1 MKNGQIR
8 VTTNRT
14 DERTYIQTDRTI
26 EINRALVDPTTVL
39 RIRIF
44 NTTVGSIASSFKTI
58 TTTMADVQPQ
68 TQGLLSTSTS
78 TLETDVNNLLE
89 NIVNV
94 YKYVDPRLVAIKLDK
109 FVSGLPYSFS
119 NIQFCAS
126 RTPNYSTFYDF
137 QCFLKATTAAE
148 SSSSFETDKPDTVSF
163 SSSGNNQNDT
173 SQSVPRSKPPQFI
186 TGSDPITTTL
196 GDSRSR
202 VQR

>member
-1 MKNGQIR
+1 MNVI
-8 VTTNRT
+8 
-14 DERTYIQTDRTI
+14 
-26 EINRALVDPTTVL
+26 VDHTTVL
-39 RIRIF
+39 RIRIL
-44 NTTVGSIASSFKTI
+44 NTTVGSIASSFKI
-58 TTTMADVQPQ
+58 TTTMADLQTQ
-68 TQGLLSTSTS
+68 TQGLPSTSTS

-94 YKYVDPRLVAIKLDK
+94 YKCVDPRLVAIKLDK

-173 SQSVPRSKPPQFI
+173 SQSVPRSKPPNLLLARTQ
-186 TGSDPITTTL
+186 
-196 GDSRSR
+196 
-202 VQR
+202 